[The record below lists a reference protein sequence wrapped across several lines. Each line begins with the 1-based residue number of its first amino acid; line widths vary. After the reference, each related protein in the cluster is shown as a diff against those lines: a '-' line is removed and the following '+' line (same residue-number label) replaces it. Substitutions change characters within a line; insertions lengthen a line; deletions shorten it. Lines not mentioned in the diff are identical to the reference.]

1 MSILTLLIIIF
12 LLVNLI
18 LILFLREVL
27 SFIDARCFFLRKF
40 INRNSGVFTIFFL
53 FLFLIEQIFLVF
65 FVYLMDVDARSQVLI
80 SLFALIV
87 LTTAALEKFIL
98 EKKYQYQMR
107 EVIRVSYDNEQYL
120 ARTKELLRQKSEL
133 HEEMQILKEKSK
145 H

>member
-1 MSILTLLIIIF
+1 MFLFFAEQI
-12 LLVNLI
+12 LLV
-18 LILFLREVL
+18 V
-27 SFIDARCFFLRKF
+27 
-40 INRNSGVFTIFFL
+40 
-53 FLFLIEQIFLVF
+53 
-65 FVYLMDVDARSQVLI
+65 FVYLMDVDALAQVLI

-120 ARTKELLRQKSEL
+120 ARTKELLKQKSEL
-133 HEEMQILKEKSK
+133 REEMQILKEKSK